1 MDLIFSR
8 FRFLLVDIMPAGA
21 RFRSVLPVSAAI
33 IIICAVGVAV
43 IGMESLAILP
53 VILLVFLS
61 LKYRNFLLYLFL
73 ATVPITANMFRPI
86 NAAYSYA
93 LVLLIMFLW
102 LSRKLILEKEK
113 IRIWSPLVVFAISFL
128 FVVLLSSLKGGIS
141 RTELAVMIRFLFFFP
156 FLFVLY
162 DFLNPRD
169 IFKIVLSISIPLLLS
184 AYFVFSTYLHAG
196 GLFELLDL
204 FRRKPAGFFTNS
216 NGFAIPLIIV
226 TPFWMALAWWHRSRF
241 VKMLSL
247 VIFLILFCALI
258 LGNSRAAFV
267 GFFIAVFLLAAWAR
281 KIRYLLALCS
291 IVVIIIFSSP
301 LVKTIVFASLRVEG
315 GSTGRM
321 EVWKNSVNI
330 ISQNFWFG
338 VGIGNFAEAYGPYYE
353 IAWDREF
360 FHSVMGHAHNQLLTK
375 MVEMGFL
382 GFFITLAIYYLPI
395 REAIR
400 AVRRVR
406 TIEDR
411 AAVYGIMGG
420 LIAIYGRSI
429 FEGTGMLSSGGFYPE
444 ILFWIFIIL
453 LVKIAKTEMNP
464 YNGIIFENGSFRRE
478 AALPKNR

>member
-1 MDLIFSR
+1 
-8 FRFLLVDIMPAGA
+8 MPAEA
-21 RFRSVLPVSAAI
+21 RFRSVLPGSAAI

-113 IRIWSPLVVFAISFL
+113 ICIWSPLVVFAISFL

-141 RTELAVMIRFLFFFP
+141 KTELAVMIRFLIFFP

-169 IFKIVLSISIPLLLS
+169 IFKIVLSISIPLLFS

-196 GLFELLDL
+196 GLFELMDL

-216 NGFAIPLIIV
+216 NVFAIPLIIV
-226 TPFWMALAWWHRSRF
+226 TPFWMALTWWHRSRF
-241 VKMLSL
+241 IKMLSL
-247 VIFLILFCALI
+247 AIFLILFLALI
-258 LGNSRAAFV
+258 SGNSRAAFV
-267 GFFIAVFLLAAWAR
+267 GFFITVFLLAAWAR

-301 LVKTIVFASLRVEG
+301 LVKTMVFASLRAES
-315 GSTGRM
+315 GSSGRV

-330 ISQNFWFG
+330 ISQNFWLG
-338 VGIGNFAEAYGPYYE
+338 VGIGNFAEAYDPYYE
-353 IAWDREF
+353 TAWERGF
-360 FHSVMGHAHNQLLTK
+360 LQSAMGHSHNQLLTK

-411 AAVYGIMGG
+411 AAVYGIIGG

-429 FEGTGMLSSGGFYPE
+429 FEGTGMLSSGGFYPD
-444 ILFWIFIIL
+444 ILFWIFFIL
-453 LVKIAKTEMNP
+453 LVKIAKSEMDP
-464 YNGIIFENGSFRRE
+464 SEGIVFKNRSFGRE
-478 AALPKNR
+478 AVLP